1 MPKLDEYRRKR
12 NEGATN
18 EPFGDDG
25 AHATAT
31 LAGAFVVHLHDAT
44 RRHYDL
50 RLEVGGVLASFAVPR
65 GPSLDPDAKH
75 LAMKTEDHPFEY
87 LEFEDVIP
95 AGQYGAGPMIVWDRG
110 FVEYLEGPAE
120 EELANDKLHVRVH
133 GFKLRGAFALVKL
146 KKSAKGDEWLLFKKA
161 DEHASTARDVLA
173 ELPRS
178 VLSGLTVEE
187 LARRGRIGDELVAKA
202 ARAKRATRRANLA
215 ELFRPTARV
224 LATAQKPTA
233 VPPDGVRYDAE
244 LDGLRV
250 LATKDDDVVALH
262 LEDAQ
267 GTVRPIEAFYPDVVR
282 ALRSLAPARLALDA
296 TLVAFDPSGRPSFTR
311 LAERATKVRRGDR
324 HVVHAV
330 PVVLVVEDVLALGDV
345 DLRDVAF
352 EARREL
358 VERLL
363 PAAAVVR
370 AAPALA
376 GDLDTVRGACAALGI
391 GGVVAKPRGA
401 RYGEGWTRHPTG
413 TSIRPRVA
421 IDHGADDAR
430 AALRRVDVTNRSKI
444 FFPDARLTKGDL
456 CDYYAAVADVI
467 LRYLHARPIILV
479 RYPDGIEGKSFF
491 QWNVPPGMPPWVRT
505 LTFRAEDEG
514 AMRRGFFVD
523 DPTTLLYVS
532 NLGNI
537 PIHILACRAPDL
549 AQADFFTIDFDVK
562 QSELRHAV
570 TLAQTLKGVLDAA
583 GLPGFAKT
591 SGQTGLHVLC
601 PLGPGQSWGTARAL
615 AELLGRV
622 LVERHPDL
630 ATMERVVGRR
640 GAKVYVDTGQT
651 GATRAIVAPYS
662 VRAVPGATVS
672 TPLAWDEVEPALDPR
687 AFTLRTVPHRLAKH
701 GDPMKDLLHVR
712 PDVPAAV
719 AKLAALLGR
728 G

>member
-1 MPKLDEYRRKR
+1 MPKLDDYRRKR

-25 AHATAT
+25 GPTTST
-31 LAGAFVVHLHDAT
+31 LTGAFVVHLHDAT

-95 AGQYGAGPMIVWDRG
+95 SGQYGAGPMIVWDRG

-120 EELANDKLHVRVH
+120 EEITNDKLHVRLH
-133 GFKLRGAFALVKL
+133 GHKLRGAFALVKL

-161 DEHASTARDVLA
+161 DEHASAVRDIVA

-187 LARRGRIGDELVAKA
+187 LARRERIGEELVKRA
-202 ARAKRATRRANLA
+202 ARANGASRTSVD
-215 ELFRPTARV
+215 ELFRPTANV
-224 LATAQKPTA
+224 LASAR
-233 VPPDGVRYDAE
+233 PPSDVTPRDVRYDAE

-250 LATKDDDVVALH
+250 LATKHEDVVALH
-262 LEDAQ
+262 LEDAR
-267 GTVRPIEAFYPDVVR
+267 GALHPIEAFYPDVVR
-282 ALRSLAPARLALDA
+282 ALRSLPPARLALDG
-296 TLVAFDPSGRPSFTR
+296 TLVAFDASGRPSFAR
-311 LAERATKVRRGDR
+311 LAERVTKKRRGDL
-324 HVVHAV
+324 HVVHAM
-330 PVVLVVEDVLALGDV
+330 PVAFVVEDVLAIGDV
-345 DLRDVAF
+345 DVRGATF
-352 EARREL
+352 ETRREL
-358 VERLL
+358 VEALL
-363 PAAAVVR
+363 PAPGVVR
-370 AAPALA
+370 ASPALA
-376 GDLDTVRGACAALGI
+376 GDLDTVRASCASLGI
-391 GGVVAKPRGA
+391 GSVIAKPCGA
-401 RYGEGWTRHPTG
+401 RYGDGWTRHPTG
-413 TSIRPRVA
+413 TSQRPRVA

-430 AALRRVDVTNRSKI
+430 AALRRVDVTNRSKV
-444 FFPDARLTKGDL
+444 FFPESRLTKGDL
-456 CDYYAAVADVI
+456 CDYYAAVGDVI
-467 LRYLHARPIILV
+467 LPYLHARPIILV

-491 QWNVPPGMPPWVRT
+491 QWNVPAGMPPWVRT
-505 LTFRAEDEG
+505 LTFRSEDEG
-514 AMRRGFFVD
+514 TMRRGFFVD

-562 QSELRHAV
+562 QSELKHAV
-570 TLAQTLKGVLDAA
+570 TLARTLKDVLDAA

-601 PLGPGQSWGTARAL
+601 PLGPGQSFDTARAL

-640 GAKVYVDTGQT
+640 GPKVYVDTGQT

-662 VRAVPGATVS
+662 VRAVAGATVS
-672 TPLAWDEVEPALDPR
+672 TPLTWDEVEPGLDPK
-687 AFTLRTVPHRLAKH
+687 AFTLRTVPQRLAKR

-712 PDVPAAV
+712 PDVPGAV

-728 G
+728 A